1 MYHNLPAEKYN
12 DLLFFEPF
20 QEKKNEKI
28 ILWKSSDLNK
38 Y

>member
-20 QEKKNEKI
+20 QERKMKNNTVKVE
-28 ILWKSSDLNK
+28 
-38 Y
+38 